1 MMKKTAA
8 AGIVGLIAVIGLS
21 IRASVSGGRAPGAAR
36 SLDGSSAT
44 RAAPARRT
52 QPQANQAP
60 STKEA
65 SPATAARSPTT
76 RPQSRASGDPR
87 AGGGLAALT
96 RAAKAKKHLFVFFH
110 KDNGEETSAMRAVFE
125 TAMRK
130 VAGRAMSVA
139 IDVTDPAEKGIVTK
153 FGTGRAPM
161 PLVLAIAPNGAVT
174 GGFPVKFEEKQLLG
188 AFASPGM
195 QQCLKALQERK
206 LVLLCVQNAGTS
218 SNSAAMRGVRDF
230 KADAR
235 FGQATV
241 VVTLDPNDAAEA
253 TFLKQLRIDAK
264 SDEAITARLAPPGSV
279 VAKVTGATEKDKLVA
294 ALTKAMASC
303 GSGCGPRGCPP
314 KK

>member
-1 MMKKTAA
+1 
-8 AGIVGLIAVIGLS
+8 
-21 IRASVSGGRAPGAAR
+21 
-36 SLDGSSAT
+36 
-44 RAAPARRT
+44 
-52 QPQANQAP
+52 
-60 STKEA
+60 
-65 SPATAARSPTT
+65 
-76 RPQSRASGDPR
+76 
-87 AGGGLAALT
+87 
-96 RAAKAKKHLFVFFH
+96 
-110 KDNGEETSAMRAVFE
+110 MRAVFE

-130 VAGRAMSVA
+130 VAGQAMSVA

-264 SDEAITARLAPPGSV
+264 SDEAITALLAPPGSV